1 LAKGDQF
8 TPEEIQT
15 VKINLVTSAKQHG
28 VEFFDV
34 QSTIEDL
41 PDRRERDLIIRE
53 CLQGHDLQPCPPFA
67 IINPSHSLNQKV
79 GRQYNWGFVDSLD
92 PQNSDF
98 RRLHKLVL
106 RYMKSDLVST
116 MHRKY
121 QKWDDKIRNAAYKS
135 KRAEQRYQTY
145 AIAGIAISI
154 AGILGFTQL
163 KK

>member
-1 LAKGDQF
+1 
-8 TPEEIQT
+8 
-15 VKINLVTSAKQHG
+15 
-28 VEFFDV
+28 
-34 QSTIEDL
+34 
-41 PDRRERDLIIRE
+41 
-53 CLQGHDLQPCPPFA
+53 
-67 IINPSHSLNQKV
+67 
-79 GRQYNWGFVDSLD
+79 
-92 PQNSDF
+92 
-98 RRLHKLVL
+98 
-106 RYMKSDLVST
+106 MKSDLVST